1 MSKENESLG
10 YYSKEN
16 FEKLTNTNEKLFNAF
31 EKILK
36 RDIFKPYKVDTIS
49 KNISNINNIKYV
61 HFLCNRMGQFY
72 SDFKISTY
80 LKHHIMYMVILDL
93 DITKINLSEKTINE
107 LNNQHKNWKNVVLI
121 KIGYTYDIQDR
132 ISELKT
138 KFKCNIYILSLK
150 YVNSQGDETF
160 FHNKILKKSYKNTA
174 LKLITDI
181 DNKLKTLS
189 DETYIGTIQIMSEF
203 DEFNVNINNELLVEQ
218 AKNKRMETENIL
230 KENEIIIKENE
241 IIIKDKDIILKEK
254 EKELLEIK
262 FKNEIELK
270 NKDIELLKLQIKL
283 KKLEK

>member
-16 FEKLTNTNEKLFNAF
+16 FEKLINTNEKLFNAF

-36 RDIFKPYKVDTIS
+36 RDIFKPYKVTTIS
-49 KNISNINNIKYV
+49 KNISNINNTNYV

-80 LKHHIMYMVILDL
+80 LKHHIMYMVVLDL

-107 LNNQHKNWKNVVLI
+107 LNKQYKNWENIVLI

-138 KFKCNIYILSLK
+138 KFKCNVYILSLK

-203 DEFNVNINNELLVEQ
+203 DVYNVNINNELLVEQ
-218 AKNKRMETENIL
+218 AKNKRMETEIIL
-230 KENEIIIKENE
+230 
-241 IIIKDKDIILKEK
+241 KDKDIALKEK
-254 EKELLEIK
+254 
-262 FKNEIELK
+262 EIELK